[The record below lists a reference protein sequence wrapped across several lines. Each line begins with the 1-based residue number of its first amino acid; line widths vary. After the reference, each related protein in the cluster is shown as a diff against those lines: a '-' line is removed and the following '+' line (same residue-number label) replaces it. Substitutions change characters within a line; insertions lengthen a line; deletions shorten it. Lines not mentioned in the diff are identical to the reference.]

1 LQQDHRTATNS
12 LLTVAAS
19 PDKARRQADL
29 AISDLST
36 AQTALAA
43 ADVRLREA
51 EATVKSSVEKVRQKQ
66 LEHAQLMAATERA
79 RIMASAKERSL
90 DDLAKDLDL
99 AGVEADKIL
108 ADQVDLDS
116 ALRVRRL

>member
-1 LQQDHRTATNS
+1 MQQDHRTATNS

-29 AISDLST
+29 AIADLSS
-36 AQTALAA
+36 AQSAA
-43 ADVRLREA
+43 AASDVRLREV
-51 EATVKSSVEKVRQKQ
+51 EAAVKLGIEKVRQKQ

-108 ADQVDLDS
+108 ADQVDLDV
-116 ALRVRRL
+116 ALRVSL